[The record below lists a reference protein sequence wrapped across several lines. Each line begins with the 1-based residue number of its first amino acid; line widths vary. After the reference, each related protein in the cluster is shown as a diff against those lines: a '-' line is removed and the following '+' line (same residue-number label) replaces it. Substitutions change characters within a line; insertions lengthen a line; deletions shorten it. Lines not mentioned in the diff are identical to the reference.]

1 MTAKPTQFDISSTF
15 SQLVTDFNTVSL
27 DLGGTGR
34 LTTTIDSDAVG
45 AINELDAELC
55 TITAG
60 AMGTSASTVSGA
72 IAEYTQKS
80 LLRH

>member
-27 DLGGTGR
+27 DLGATGR

-45 AINELDAELC
+45 AINELDAELG

-60 AMGTSASTVSGA
+60 AMGTSA
-72 IAEYTQKS
+72 
-80 LLRH
+80 